1 MARALVQ
8 TQQAAQKYLAQ
19 GDAMPSFAVTLARL
33 LGGRRTAVFC
43 RKLLIVVS
51 QVALIALAYY
61 VSFQLRFEFELPGDI
76 RRLIAKSFLIVILV
90 KVVAFYY
97 FGLLRGWWRYV
108 GISDLVDI
116 TKAASS
122 SSLLIYFLFFLVID
136 LNEFPRSVMGIDWL
150 LTILVVGGARFL
162 VRAYT
167 EALEQ
172 HAGDKNILVVGTG
185 REAASLV
192 RDLRHSAES
201 GCNPIAIIDEDRS
214 KLGIKIHGVPVVGT
228 FESMGDVITRY
239 GIKCVLIALPSP
251 TNKQVQRIIENC
263 RSSKVEF
270 KILPTLGNRI
280 NGGNVL
286 GLIRDI
292 KVEDLLGRAPVAL
305 DVEAIRTKLQ
315 DKVVLITGAAGSIGS
330 ELARQVAS
338 FRPTRLVLLDRAEN
352 DQFRLSMELSR
363 KFPDLDYVSAVGDIL
378 DSGLLR
384 DLFALHRPH
393 SVFHA
398 AAYKHVPLMERNCFQ
413 AVNNNILGTYNVALI
428 SRQFAVEDFVL
439 ISSDKAVNPTNVM
452 GVTKRACELII
463 LALRRQRT
471 RFMAVRFGNVLGSA
485 GSVLPIFQRQ
495 IADGGPLTITHPDV
509 MRYFMTIPEAV
520 QLVLQASTMGKGG
533 EIFVLE
539 MGEPVRI
546 RDLATNLIHLSGLQ
560 PETDINLVYT
570 GLRPGEKM
578 FEELCLESED
588 TKATSHDKIRV
599 FDGGFADF
607 EKVKKWVDEL
617 SALVIAKNMG
627 GIISKLQDIVPEY
640 RPSDEVLS
648 ECDVDRHDVVLR
660 RGMERTHL
668 ITALID
674 QEPPQ
679 RARAV

>member
-122 SSLLIYFLFFLVID
+122 SSLLIYLLFFIVID

>member
-8 TQQAAQKYLAQ
+8 TQQAAKSILPREMQ
-19 GDAMPSFAVTLARL
+19 MPSFAVTLARL

-338 FRPTRLVLLDRAEN
+338 FRPTRLVLLDRSEN

-363 KFPDLDYVSAVGDIL
+363 KFPDLEYVTAVGDIL

-471 RFMAVRFGNVLGSA
+471 RFMAVRFGNVLGST

-509 MRYFMTIPEAV
+509 MRYFMTIPEAE

>member
-228 FESMGDVITRY
+228 FEAMGDVITRY